1 MVVKTRCFQCHKEKD
16 DCMEIQTATLTAMM
30 CSDCILEVTD
40 DAKTVTFLY
49 PGGGFIME
57 VVDNDGLPD
66 S

>member
-1 MVVKTRCFQCHKEKD
+1 
-16 DCMEIQTATLTAMM
+16 MEIQTATLTAMM